1 MVYFGIYRLVF
12 DNMLLI
18 LLVLANVALGISI
31 MTFSMTGFAA
41 LEQSINPPIDNAT
54 LILEL
59 RAVNSRYLDLH
70 FKLDENLRSF
80 EPAIRELIS
89 AKLSRGKIE
98 CKVNLIQRT
107 QAGQATQLDDALM
120 QQLAAMQIKAQQYFP
135 QSRPLSVADI
145 LRWPGVVLSDALS
158 QDSLL
163 EDVKKLV
170 QKGLQDLNASR
181 EREGEKLKT
190 LVLERLS
197 QIETLVIKVKPLLPA
212 LTKEYQ
218 AKLENKLQ
226 ENLKNIDPE
235 RVAQELVMFAQRID
249 VDEELTRLTAHISE
263 VKRILNS
270 DAPAGKR
277 LDFLMQE
284 LNREANTLGSK
295 SVSVQTTQVSME
307 LKVLIEQMR
316 EQIQNIE

>member
-1 MVYFGIYRLVF
+1 
-12 DNMLLI
+12 
-18 LLVLANVALGISI
+18 

-41 LEQSINPPIDNAT
+41 LERPLESAT
-54 LILEL
+54 LLLEI

-70 FKLDENLRSF
+70 FKLDENLRSL
-80 EPAIRELIS
+80 EPTIREQIG
-89 AKLSRGKIE
+89 AHLSRGKIE
-98 CKVNLIQRT
+98 CKINLIQRAQT
-107 QAGQATQLDDALM
+107 NQTMRLDEPLM
-120 QQLAAMQIKAQQYFP
+120 QQLAAIAAQAQQHFP

-145 LRWPGVVLSDALS
+145 LRWPGVVLTEALNHETLV
-158 QDSLL
+158 D
-163 EDVKKLV
+163 DVKRLV
-170 QKGLQDLNASR
+170 YQGLQDLNASR
-181 EREGEKLKT
+181 TREGEKLKA
-190 LVLERLS
+190 LILDRLS
-197 QIETLVIKVKPLLPA
+197 QIELLVEKVKPLLPA
-212 LTKEYQ
+212 LAKEYQ
-218 AKLENKLQ
+218 AKLESKLQ

-235 RVAQELVMFAQRID
+235 RVAQELVLFAQRID
-249 VDEELTRLTAHISE
+249 VDEELSRLTAHVSE

>member
-1 MVYFGIYRLVF
+1 
-12 DNMLLI
+12 
-18 LLVLANVALGISI
+18 

-41 LEQSINPPIDNAT
+41 LEQPLDNAT
-54 LILEL
+54 LLLEL

-70 FKLDENLRSF
+70 FKLDENLRSL
-80 EPAIRELIS
+80 EPNIRELIS
-89 AKLSRGKIE
+89 AQLSRGKIE

-107 QAGQATQLDDALM
+107 QANQATQLDEALM
-120 QQLAAMQIKAQQYFP
+120 QQLIAMQEKAQLYFP
-135 QSRPLSVADI
+135 QSRQLSVADI
-145 LRWPGVVLSDALS
+145 LRWPGVILSDALS
-158 QDSLL
+158 HDTLL
-163 EDVKKLV
+163 DDVKKLV
-170 QKGLQDLNASR
+170 QQGLQDLNASR
-181 EREGEKLKT
+181 AREGEKLKA
-190 LVLERLS
+190 LILDRIN
-197 QIETLVIKVKPLLPA
+197 QIEVLVEKVKPLLPA

-218 AKLENKLQ
+218 AKLESKLQ
-226 ENLKNIDPE
+226 ESLKNVDQDRI
-235 RVAQELVMFAQRID
+235 AQELVLFAQRID
-249 VDEELTRLTAHISE
+249 VDEELSRLTAHVSE

-316 EQIQNIE
+316 EQIQNVE

>member
-1 MVYFGIYRLVF
+1 
-12 DNMLLI
+12 
-18 LLVLANVALGISI
+18 

-41 LEQSINPPIDNAT
+41 LEQPLDSAT
-54 LILEL
+54 LLLEL

-70 FKLDENLRSF
+70 FKLDENLRSL
-80 EPAIRELIS
+80 EPAIRELIG
-89 AKLSRGKIE
+89 AQLSRGKIE
-98 CKVNLIQRT
+98 CKVNLIQRV
-107 QAGQATQLDDALM
+107 QSNQATQLDETLM
-120 QQLAAMQIKAQQYFP
+120 QQLVAMQEKAQVHFP
-135 QSRPLSVADI
+135 QSSQLSIADI
-145 LRWPGVVLSDALS
+145 LRWPGVVLSDALNH
-158 QDSLL
+158 DTLL
-163 EDVKKLV
+163 DDVKKIV

-181 EREGEKLKT
+181 AREGEKLKT

-197 QIETLVIKVKPLLPA
+197 QIEALVAKVKPLLPA

-218 AKLENKLQ
+218 ARLESKLQ
-226 ENLKNIDPE
+226 ESLKNIDPE
-235 RVAQELVMFAQRID
+235 RVAQELVLFAQRID
-249 VDEELTRLTAHISE
+249 VDEELTRLTAHVSE

-295 SVSVQTTQVSME
+295 SVSVQTTQASME

>member
-1 MVYFGIYRLVF
+1 
-12 DNMLLI
+12 
-18 LLVLANVALGISI
+18 
-31 MTFSMTGFAA
+31 MTGYAA
-41 LEQSINPPIDNAT
+41 LEQPIENAT

-70 FKLDENLRSF
+70 FKLDDHLKSF
-80 EPAIRELIS
+80 EPTIREKIG
-89 AKLSRGKIE
+89 AQLSRGKIE
-98 CKVNLIQRT
+98 CKMNLIQRT
-107 QAGQATQLDDALM
+107 QAGQAMQLDVALM
-120 QQLAAMQIKAQQYFP
+120 QQLAGMQEKAQLYFP
-135 QSRPLSVADI
+135 QGRQLSIADI
-145 LRWPGVVLSDALS
+145 LRWPGVLLNDTLS

-163 EDVKKLV
+163 EDIKKLV

-181 EREGEKLKT
+181 AREGEKLKA

-197 QIETLVIKVKPLLPA
+197 QIETLVTKVKPLLPA

-218 AKLENKLQ
+218 LKLENKLQ
-226 ENLKNIDPE
+226 ENLKNIDQE
-235 RVAQELVMFAQRID
+235 RVAQELVLFAQRID

-263 VKRILNS
+263 VKRILSS

>member
-1 MVYFGIYRLVF
+1 
-12 DNMLLI
+12 
-18 LLVLANVALGISI
+18 

-41 LEQSINPPIDNAT
+41 LEQPIDNAT

-70 FKLDENLRSF
+70 FKLDENLRSL
-80 EPAIRELIS
+80 EPTIRELIT
-89 AKLSRGKIE
+89 AQLSRGKVE
-98 CKVNLIQRT
+98 CKLNLIQRA
-107 QAGQATQLDDALM
+107 QANHAPQLDETLM
-120 QQLAAMQIKAQQYFP
+120 QQLAAMQEKALLSFP
-135 QSRPLSVADI
+135 HGRQLSIADI
-145 LRWPGVVLSDALS
+145 LRWPGAVINDAISTDKLA
-158 QDSLL
+158 

-170 QKGLQDLNASR
+170 QNGLRDLNASR
-181 EREGEKLKT
+181 SREGEKLKA
-190 LVLERLS
+190 LILDRLS
-197 QIETLVIKVKPLLPA
+197 QIEALVIKVKPLLPA

-218 AKLENKLQ
+218 IKLESKLQ
-226 ENLKNIDPE
+226 ESLKNIDQE
-235 RVAQELVMFAQRID
+235 RIAQELVLFAQRID

-263 VKRILNS
+263 VRRILSS

-307 LKVLIEQMR
+307 LKVLIEQIR
-316 EQIQNIE
+316 EQIQNVE